1 MAYQRRETTNGI
13 TVMNKELYDNLQ
25 DGIDEA
31 KQSVRELSDNVD
43 QKFEQGSGIKFDGER
58 DMIMVRNPFTG
69 EWIDWQSSGKIIL
82 PSHITVTTTTLDS
95 EEVTLSIGGK
105 VYNSQFENG
114 VAVFTVYEDG
124 EATIQCGEYSTTVTV
139 QEKGGGTYSVTL
151 EKRYYLIKN
160 GEAIIPPSEVIQGE
174 VFTSGEDF
182 HIKAN
187 LNHSCQCY
195 WEVSIEDLRNKT
207 LVINPHYLNGIVLGF
222 KRNTGI
228 IGSIVALNC
237 NPNKSVGVGSKLGHF
252 EGVTVTDSY
261 IKTEFSWS
269 EYEDKVPEDYEEFSI
284 LIYFCTNVN
293 GGSSSYK
300 NIRVK
305 DLFIQ

>member
-82 PSHITVTTTTLDS
+82 PSTIIVTTTTLDG
-95 EEVTLSIGGK
+95 EVTLSISGK
-105 VYNSQFENG
+105 VYNSQFENDI
-114 VAVFTVYEDG
+114 AVFTVYEDG

-237 NPNKSVGVGSKLGHF
+237 NPNKSVGVGGKLGHF

-284 LIYFCTNVN
+284 LIYFCTNIN